1 VVTGVLFGLIPA
13 LRMAS
18 PNLRESLHSG
28 GRSMA
33 GKAGQFRVSM
43 LLVMGQIALSVVI
56 ITAAGLMLRSLWSLS
71 EVNPGFRTDRMVT
84 AEVSMDTNACPTWL
98 ENSSSGGQAGRCQQF
113 FSTLLDRLRALPGA
127 EGVALTNAL
136 PLNGRQN
143 NYVYDAEGHPR
154 EARQGALMATGRIV
168 SPGYFATLGMSL
180 VKGRMLEEQDASG
193 ASRAVVI
200 DEQMAKRLWPK
211 DDPLGRHLLDV
222 SDEAQPAVWNA
233 NAAVTV
239 VGVVSNTHEGNLTGD
254 YGDEVYLP
262 VSPRNESPVMY
273 VLLRT
278 HESTQQAAGELR
290 QAVAEVDAQVPVT
303 RVRTLNEVV
312 ALSESASRS
321 LTILL
326 LTFGGLAVVI
336 GGVGVYS
343 LIAYIVS
350 WRTRE
355 IGIRLALG
363 AQRWQI
369 VSGVV
374 RQSLL
379 LALGGCA
386 VGLTTAALVAQLM
399 RGFLFGVKAVDPVT
413 FGAVPLMMTL
423 LAVVAA
429 WIPARRAASV
439 DPIKTL
445 RME

>member
-1 VVTGVLFGLIPA
+1 
-13 LRMAS
+13 
-18 PNLRESLHSG
+18 
-28 GRSMA
+28 
-33 GKAGQFRVSM
+33 
-43 LLVMGQIALSVVI
+43 
-56 ITAAGLMLRSLWSLS
+56 
-71 EVNPGFRTDRMVT
+71 
-84 AEVSMDTNACPTWL
+84 
-98 ENSSSGGQAGRCQQF
+98 
-113 FSTLLDRLRALPGA
+113 
-127 EGVALTNAL
+127 
-136 PLNGRQN
+136 
-143 NYVYDAEGHPR
+143 
-154 EARQGALMATGRIV
+154 
-168 SPGYFATLGMSL
+168 MSL
-180 VKGRMLEEQDASG
+180 VKGRLLEDQDASG
-193 ASRAVVI
+193 ASHAVVI
-200 DEQMAKRLWPK
+200 DEQMAKRLWPH

-222 SDEAQPAVWNA
+222 SDEAQPTVWNA
-233 NAAVTV
+233 DASVTV
-239 VGVVSNTHEGNLTGD
+239 VGVVSNTYEGSLAGGF
-254 YGDEVYLP
+254 GDEVYLP
-262 VSPRNESPVMY
+262 VTLRSELPVMY

-278 HESTQQAAGELR
+278 RESTREAAAELR
-290 QAVAEVDAQVPVT
+290 RAVAEVDSQVPVT

-369 VSGVV
+369 VSGIV
-374 RQSLL
+374 RQSLM

-386 VGLTTAALVAQLM
+386 VGLIVAALVAQLI
-399 RGFLFGVKAVDPVT
+399 RGFLFGVKAIDPVT
-413 FGAVPLMMTL
+413 YSAVPVMMMLIALT
-423 LAVVAA
+423 AA